1 MEIPKELKDEIWEY
15 CRSNDILNVND
26 FMLRLV
32 KQGFTIEKFGATP
45 NSNVVEKI
53 VEKIVE
59 VPVEK
64 EVFITDDASMKK
76 LTNDLNKVNDLNI
89 SLESEVA
96 RLTKELAEEKIKN
109 KKDIYG
115 EG

>member
-53 VEKIVE
+53 VEKIIE

-64 EVFITDDASMKK
+64 EVFITDDTTVLK
-76 LTNDLNKVNDLNI
+76 LNNKVNL
-89 SLESEVA
+89 LENKILD
-96 RLTKELAEEKIKN
+96 LTKELESEKQRN
-109 KKDIYG
+109 KRDIYG

>member
-53 VEKIVE
+53 IEKIVE

-64 EVFITDDASMKK
+64 EVFITDDTSMKK
-76 LTNDLNKVNDLNI
+76 LTNDLNKVNDLNT

>member
-53 VEKIVE
+53 VEKIIE

-64 EVFITDDASMKK
+64 EVFITDDTTVLK
-76 LTNDLNKVNDLNI
+76 LNNKVNLLENKILDLTAKF
-89 SLESEVA
+89 LH
-96 RLTKELAEEKIKN
+96 
-109 KKDIYG
+109 
-115 EG
+115 